1 MSSKQYLKFLLLVVI
16 VASATFYLGG
26 RFYMDRRLKSP
37 EERINLAREAM
48 IGGYEQGSLELF
60 RPLAENGDREA
71 QYWLGHM
78 YDAGLGVERNPT
90 EAIGWVRKAAE
101 QGFTPAEFRL
111 GQMYRDGIGT
121 LQDFEQAMK
130 WLKRAAG
137 GGNRIAMRSV
147 GELYERGWGVTED
160 LVSAYAWYSV
170 AAAAGDP
177 LAVHL
182 RQAVLDRIGG
192 EQIAEGEKKAEELQ
206 TALGVLEPSRGKDAK
221 DTKDTKDVKGSKD
234 AKGSKGAKGAKAD

>member
-1 MSSKQYLKFLLLVVI
+1 MPSKQYLKFLLLVVI
-16 VASATFYLGG
+16 VSSATFYLGG
-26 RFYMDRRLKSP
+26 RFYMERRLKSP

-48 IGGYEQGSLELF
+48 IGGYEQGALELF

-90 EAIGWVRKAAE
+90 EAIGWVRKSAE
-101 QGFTPAEFRL
+101 QGFTQAELRL

-130 WLKRAAG
+130 WLKRASAG
-137 GGNRIAMRSV
+137 GDRIAMRSV
-147 GELYERGWGVTED
+147 GELYERGWGVTEN
-160 LVSAYAWYSV
+160 LVLAYAWYSV
-170 AAAAGDP
+170 AAAAEDP

-182 RQAVLDRIGG
+182 RQGVLDRIGG
-192 EQIAEGEKKAEELQ
+192 EQIAEGEKHAVELQ
-206 TALGVLEPSRGKDAK
+206 TTFGALEPAGGKDAK
-221 DTKDTKDVKGSKD
+221 D
-234 AKGSKGAKGAKAD
+234 AKAD

>member
-1 MSSKQYLKFLLLVVI
+1 MPSKQYLKFLLLVVI
-16 VASATFYLGG
+16 VSSATFYLGG
-26 RFYMDRRLKSP
+26 RFYMERRLKSP

-48 IGGYEQGSLELF
+48 IGGYEQGALELF

-90 EAIGWVRKAAE
+90 EAIGWVRKSAE
-101 QGFTPAEFRL
+101 QGFTQAELRL

-130 WLKRAAG
+130 WLKRASARG
-137 GGNRIAMRSV
+137 DRIAMRSV
-147 GELYERGWGVTED
+147 GELYERGWGVTEN
-160 LVSAYAWYSV
+160 LVLAYAWYSV
-170 AAAAGDP
+170 AAAAEDP

-182 RQAVLDRIGG
+182 RQGVLDRIGG
-192 EQIAEGEKKAEELQ
+192 EQIAEGEKNAVELQ
-206 TALGVLEPSRGKDAK
+206 TTFGALEPAGGKDAK
-221 DTKDTKDVKGSKD
+221 DAKD
-234 AKGSKGAKGAKAD
+234 AKAD